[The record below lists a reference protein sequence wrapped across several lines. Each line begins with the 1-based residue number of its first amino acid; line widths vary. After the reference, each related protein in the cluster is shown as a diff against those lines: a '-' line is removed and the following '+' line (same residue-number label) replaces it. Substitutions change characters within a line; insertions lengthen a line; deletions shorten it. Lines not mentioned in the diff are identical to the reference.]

1 MPWFAQKQGDAGNR
15 LYGERV
21 GLQNKMPG
29 REDIVFPYYFDIQGY
44 GEERD
49 DRGGTLMPND
59 EAALAYARRIIREL
73 RNAGGY
79 DDPALTIIVRNAV
92 GETVYSIPF
101 LQH

>member
-1 MPWFAQKQGDAGNR
+1 MPGTAFTVSALA
-15 LYGERV
+15 
-21 GLQNKMPG
+21 LQNKMPG
-29 REDIVFPYYFDIQGY
+29 REDNVFPYYFDIQGY

-73 RNAGGY
+73 RKAGGY
-79 DDPALTIIVRNAV
+79 DDPALSLIVRNAV
-92 GETVYSIPF
+92 GETVYSLPL